1 MNPMKR
7 VQAVMLFL
15 ALFLA
20 AAGCATFPDAE
31 STRQLAENMVTAAY
45 PYTGPD
51 LNRRTVQDD
60 SQRLCSR
67 IGDAKLTTEQS
78 AQIVKLAR
86 ATIKYPESGK
96 LIGDWKLGAALVA
109 DGRGQRIVDGK
120 VESLPHNGA
129 LCMNCHAMDPREVNS
144 GNVGPSLVGYGTLRG
159 TSEVVARLTYERI
172 FNEWAYFPCS
182 NMPRLGASGFLTPE
196 QITHVVAYLT
206 DPKSPV
212 NQK

>member
-1 MNPMKR
+1 MNSMKR
-7 VQAVMLFL
+7 AHAFVLFL
-15 ALFLA
+15 ALLLA

-31 STRQLAENMVTAAY
+31 STRQLGENMVAAAY

-51 LNRRTVQDD
+51 LNRRSVQDE
-60 SQRLCSR
+60 SQRVCSM
-67 IGDAKLTTEQS
+67 IGGAKLTPEQS
-78 AQIVKLAR
+78 ADIVKRAR
-86 ATIKYPESGK
+86 ATIRYPESGK
-96 LIGDWKLGAALVA
+96 LIGDWKAGEALVA

-129 LCMNCHAMDPREVNS
+129 LCINCHAMDPNEVNS